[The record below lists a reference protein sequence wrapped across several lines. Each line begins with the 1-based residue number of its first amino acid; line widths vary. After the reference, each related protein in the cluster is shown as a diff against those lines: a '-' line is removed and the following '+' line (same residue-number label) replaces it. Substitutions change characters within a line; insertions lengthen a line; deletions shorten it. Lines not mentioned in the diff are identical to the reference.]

1 MTPFLV
7 VLGLAVAISAAARS
21 TWSPC
26 GLSMLSS
33 LTPLAERGRGHRYRT
48 TAAWFIVGG
57 LIGGCALG
65 ATAALFALAVRAIG
79 PSHNVV
85 LGVAALAALI
95 AFASDLELF
104 GFRLPIHHRQVN
116 ERWLDQFRGWVY
128 GIGFGFQ
135 IGMGLATYIMTAALY
150 LLIVVASLSQSVV
163 VALTLGA
170 VFGLVRGLAVL
181 LGRTITSPETLR
193 SFHRRFSAV
202 GSRVRLVTIA
212 VEGGCAAAC
221 VLALG
226 APMLLALAIGSV
238 ISLLVYLTSAG
249 GRLRTTLS
257 SEEAPSPTAGPAP
270 GAIGPTAARQLDR
283 PAGATTRA
291 RDRIRNRTLSA
302 R

>member
-65 ATAALFALAVRAIG
+65 ATAALFALAVRAMG
-79 PSHNVV
+79 PSHNIV
-85 LGVAALAALI
+85 LGVVALAALI
-95 AFASDLELF
+95 ALASDLEIF

-181 LGRTITSPETLR
+181 LGRTITNPETLR
-193 SFHRRFSAV
+193 SFHRRFDAA
-202 GSRVRLVTIA
+202 GPQVRLLTMA
-212 VEGGCAAAC
+212 VEGGCLVAC
-221 VLALG
+221 VAAIW
-226 APMLLALAIGSV
+226 APPLLALVLGAVLGTG
-238 ISLLVYLTSAG
+238 VYLTRAG
-249 GRLRTTLS
+249 GRLRRTTTPKDTQPTV
-257 SEEAPSPTAGPAP
+257 ASPASLAYTSRTVDSTERPVA
-270 GAIGPTAARQLDR
+270 
-283 PAGATTRA
+283 PAGRQ
-291 RDRIRNRTLSA
+291 RV
-302 R
+302 